1 MEGSVGDDQGII
13 KRMVNTVFDY
23 IEASPEYIEYRI
35 KISVTELY
43 MEKVRDL

>member
-1 MEGSVGDDQGII
+1 
-13 KRMVNTVFDY
+13 MVNTVFDS
-23 IEASPEYIEYRI
+23 IAESPDNIEYRI

>member
-1 MEGSVGDDQGII
+1 
-13 KRMVNTVFDY
+13 MVNTVFDY
-23 IEASPEYIEYRI
+23 IEASPDYVEYRI